1 MRDKIVAAI
10 YSVIIHAIL
19 ILILLSGSDFTAYFS
34 NLTLPKNV
42 TNGVDETQVQL
53 ELERLIRAE
62 TIKNAQQQT
71 QQYALAQKQ
80 LEYEQVIKQAQVQ
93 LQELQQEQTREQQ
106 QIERLKQR
114 RQAEQALLEQL
125 QPE

>member
-1 MRDKIVAAI
+1 MWDRIVAVI
-10 YSVIIHAIL
+10 YSLIIHVIL
-19 ILILLSGSDFTAYFS
+19 IVILLSGSDLTAYFS
-34 NLTLPKNV
+34 TLPPKA
-42 TNGVDETQVQL
+42 TNGVDERQVQL
-53 ELERLIRAE
+53 ELERLVRAE

-80 LEYEQVIKQAQVQ
+80 LEYEQVIKQAQAR
-93 LQELQQEQTREQQ
+93 LQELQQEQAREQQ
-106 QIERLKQR
+106 QIELLEQR